1 MRFSEWEPTYLAI
14 IEDLGFSREEDEAT
28 VRVLKAVTVNSDL
41 IDDDEAATFFGSRST
56 VIGNSP
62 GLERDLSENT
72 VQGTVIVSGSAVG
85 RVLASGLKPDVIVT
99 DLDGDIEPQIRA
111 NCDGALAFIHA
122 HGDNEDLVR
131 AHAWRFKGPVVLTT
145 QSRPENTVS
154 NFGGFTDGD
163 RAVCIARSFGCR
175 DILLLGFD
183 YENPMPKDGSDPSM
197 KLRKLSWAKRI
208 IGDSP
213 DIHMP
218 VYPRP

>member
-1 MRFSEWEPTYLAI
+1 MRFNEWEPVYQSIL
-14 IEDLGFSREEDEAT
+14 EDLGFSREDDEAT

-41 IDDDEAATFFGSRST
+41 IDDDEAASFFGQMAT

-62 GLERDLSENT
+62 GLEGDLSENPP
-72 VQGTVIVSGSAVG
+72 QGTLIVSGSAVG
-85 RVLASGLKPDVIVT
+85 RVLDLGLKPDVVVT

-131 AHAWRFKGPVVLTT
+131 SHAWRFKGPIVLTT

-183 YENPMPKDGSDPSM
+183 YDNPMPKEGCDPSM
-197 KLRKLSWAKRI
+197 KLKKLSWARRI
-208 IGDSP
+208 IGEGP
-213 DIHMP
+213 DVHMP
-218 VYPRP
+218 VHPRD